1 MKKTTILLI
10 SAFLFGCTGGQGGM
24 FGPGKFEVTKADAR
38 FSKSKNQIF
47 TSTNNR
53 ISSKSIAG
61 GIHIDGTGVFVN
73 PVLTKSE
80 KSDEILLLGFSIENM
95 TSHDTTY
102 GSPNT
107 LGAIQSIVFLINDS
121 DPIVLKVRSG
131 SADWSDV
138 ISYNS
143 VTRSASSSI
152 IESGIAYLSMG
163 SYKKILS
170 AQELAVKIQGSK
182 RSVVYEN
189 KDISKSFIS
198 NLRHFY
204 ELYALE
210 K

>member
-1 MKKTTILLI
+1 MKKMTVLLMT
-10 SAFLFGCTGGQGGM
+10 AFLFGCAGGQGGM
-24 FGPGKFEVTKADAR
+24 FGPGEFEVTKADAR
-38 FSKSKNQIF
+38 FSKNKNQIF
-47 TSTNNR
+47 TSINNR

-61 GIHIDGTGVFVN
+61 GIHINGGGVFLN

-80 KSDEILLLGFSIENM
+80 KSGEVLLLGFSIENM

-107 LGAIQSIVFLINDS
+107 LGTIQSIVFLIND
-121 DPIVLKVRSG
+121 DEPIVLKVRSG

-152 IESGIAYLSMG
+152 IESGQAYLSMG

-182 RSVVYEN
+182 RSVVYES
-189 KDISKSFIS
+189 KDISKSFIP
-198 NLRHFY
+198 NLRQFY
-204 ELYALE
+204 EMYAL
-210 K
+210 KK